1 MNTRSEIQDERESE
15 AGLQPPL
22 QHSAPFGEL
31 PPAEPELF
39 EAARVAV
46 RRLRGRGRRLNGQ
59 AGVGNT
65 LRLKTGLR
73 SAQLLEQPDIA
84 TWHREQV
91 AAITADLGGEQE
103 LSALKRAAVREAARL
118 EVICAA
124 LGHNLL
130 QHGVLTGKGKTRAAT
145 LVYLHVFDRLLRA
158 SQLLRLDRKDGASD
172 GPTPAPVQLY
182 IPRNGR
188 ERREQTDD
196 PDR

>member
-1 MNTRSEIQDERESE
+1 M
-15 AGLQPPL
+15 
-22 QHSAPFGEL
+22 SAEL
-31 PPAEPELF
+31 PPAGPELF

-46 RRLRGRGRRLNGQ
+46 SAIRGRGQQANGQ
-59 AGVGNT
+59 AGPGNT
-65 LRLKTGLR
+65 LSVRHGLR
-73 SAQLLEQPDIA
+73 STQLLEQPDVA
-84 TWHREQV
+84 AWHREQV
-91 AAITADLGGEQE
+91 AAITADLGGEQN
-103 LSALKRAAVREAARL
+103 LSALQRAVVREAARL

-145 LVYLHVFDRLLRA
+145 LVYVHVFDRLLRA

-172 GPTPAPVQLY
+172 RPPSAQLHVY

-188 ERREQTDD
+188 ERREETDD